1 MRGTNQRGEN
11 ISICSSVY
19 IQKLMQGNVRLQGLL
34 RRLRV
39 KTDTY
44 EFFLSEN
51 RPLRKAVSKFVP
63 IPSSKQERT
72 RVCPICLS
80 SSGGLE
86 KDHSGEW
93 RAEIPTHQPFSTYML
108 MLFLTWADHFFISLS
123 RKLEGAVVCGEVDK
137 CLLMKNKDHL
147 RLNFNCVLQSQNKN
161 CIKIYLWQQSLLAK
175 YRLYCQQV

>member
-108 MLFLTWADHFFISLS
+108 MLFLTWADHFLISLS

-137 CLLMKNKDHL
+137 CLLKKNKDHL
-147 RLNFNCVLQSQNKN
+147 RLSFNCVLQSQNKN

-175 YRLYCQQV
+175 YRLYCQYV

>member
-63 IPSSKQERT
+63 IPSSKQERP

-137 CLLMKNKDHL
+137 CLLKKNKDHL
-147 RLNFNCVLQSQNKN
+147 RLNFNCLLQSQNKN

-175 YRLYCQQV
+175 YRLYCQYV